1 MDMEAG
7 GRAEKHIDDEVLL
20 PSFTGDIMEGRM
32 SFVEKR
38 AA

>member
-1 MDMEAG
+1 METG